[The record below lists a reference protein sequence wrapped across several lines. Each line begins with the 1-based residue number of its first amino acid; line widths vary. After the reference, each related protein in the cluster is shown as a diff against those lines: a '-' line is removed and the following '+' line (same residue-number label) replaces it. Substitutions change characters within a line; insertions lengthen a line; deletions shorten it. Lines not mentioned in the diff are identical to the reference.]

1 MGCAQY
7 WNSPFQVG
15 SHHLARGLVAEGF
28 EVGFVSD
35 PVSPL
40 HALQGVTPELRERWA
55 IHRAGG
61 MRDLGGRLWA
71 YVPAA
76 PITPHNRPL
85 LRTEWV
91 QRHWFRL
98 TVPNLLKVARGAGFS
113 EVDFLYLDSLN
124 QAFWLDGIPHHR
136 SVLRIADRTTAFAK
150 STPAVAR
157 LERQVVRRADIVAYT
172 ALSLREYVE
181 AMGPRAAMH
190 LPNGVDATHFAR
202 GSRSQPPELAAL
214 PRPIAVY
221 VGAMDAWFDFD
232 LIQAAAERLPHISF
246 VLIGPD
252 HRARQRL
259 VPRSNL
265 HLFGHRPYAELPAY
279 LHYADVGLIPF
290 DVVGHADLVRSI
302 HPLKLYEYMACGL
315 PVVAMEWEE
324 LKTLR
329 SPALLCTTHEGF
341 IAAVDASVRM
351 PPDRDRYLRFTE
363 QADWRT
369 RVAALLARLEA

>member
-1 MGCAQY
+1 MACAQY
-7 WNSPFQVG
+7 WTSPFQVG

-28 EVGFVSD
+28 EVAFVSD

-40 HALQGVTPELRERWA
+40 HVLQGVTPELRERWA

-61 MRDLGGRLWA
+61 IRDLDGRLWA

-91 QRHWFRL
+91 QRHWSRL
-98 TVPNLLKVARGAGFS
+98 TVPNLPKVARGAGFS

-136 SVLRIADRTTAFAK
+136 SVLRIADRTTAFEK
-150 STPAVAR
+150 STPAVVR
-157 LERQVVRRADIVAYT
+157 LERQVVRRADLVAYT

-190 LPNGVDATHFAR
+190 LPNGVDVTHFAR
-202 GSRSQPPELAAL
+202 GSRSPPPELAAL

-265 HLFGHRPYAELPAY
+265 YLFGRRPYAELPAY
-279 LHYADVGLIPF
+279 LHHADVGLIPF

-329 SPALLCTTHEGF
+329 SPAVLCTTHEEF

-351 PPDRDRYLRFTE
+351 PRDRDGYLRFTE
-363 QADWRT
+363 PADWRT